1 MRIGQNPA
9 KEIQKLADYHQHRI
23 IIPVYIPEL
32 SGYFEHSLE
41 ILDLCLQSLH
51 FTTTEKDS
59 ITLISNGCTSQ
70 VTDALFAYQARGW
83 IDQVII
89 NHHNHGKIDTILS
102 AARGSYEDIITF
114 ADCDAFF
121 YPGWFKA
128 VCQVFNAFPEA
139 GWVSSMPAP
148 DTTRLNT
155 ASTIFMA
162 FFKGVLKK
170 KPVEAENDLNRFG
183 ESIGRP
189 EMYRSRLNEHY
200 LAVERNDNLAIVGG
214 GHFSFSIRRQVL
226 QDIPATAS
234 AKFMAEEE
242 FLGQPFDRAGYWRL
256 STPRLYVQHMGNTPE
271 KWMFE
276 DIEQIKTSSLEPIDL
291 PATPGLKPIGFFP
304 YSLRTFFLKLAK
316 NDHFLR
322 CIPDWK
328 SAR

>member
-276 DIEQIKTSSLEPIDL
+276 DIERIRVADQKFTESSIVKLCKPLIPI
-291 PATPGLKPIGFFP
+291 P
-304 YSLRTFFLKLAK
+304 YSARTLFSKLIK
-316 NDHFLR
+316 KFHLIKLLSDCKR
-322 CIPDWK
+322 
-328 SAR
+328 S